1 MSNRVKNEK
10 LIPEWDV
17 DADEQIVL
25 AGVLAF
31 IPLSLAIGVGLWRSS
46 GDDQV
51 ALEPGIAAIQAGNA
65 DGQVLEAVI
74 PTTVATTTPPTT
86 EVESAA
92 PTTVAT
98 TTPPTTEATTT
109 APPTTTLDLEPD
121 VLASLAASGVDG
133 PTAIMDGTAATVR
146 GTVPSEE
153 ARTAAL
159 AAAADV
165 PGITNVI
172 DELAVV
178 VPVNDRLNDLFEL
191 APIQFATSSPQILE
205 ASFPTLDSAADIL
218 ATAPEGTSLEVQ
230 GYTDLAGSESKN
242 LTLSQQRAD
251 AVVAYLTNK
260 GIPADLLQ
268 AKGYGET
275 DQFEPGDLA
284 ENYEAN
290 RRVRFELLGG

>member
-1 MSNRVKNEK
+1 MSNKVKNEK
-10 LIPEWDV
+10 VIPEWDV

-25 AGVLAF
+25 IGVLAF
-31 IPLSLAIGVGLWRSS
+31 ILLSLAIGVGLWRSG

-51 ALEPGIAAIQAGNA
+51 ALDPGLAAVQADNTN
-65 DGQVLEAVI
+65 GQDLDAVI
-74 PTTVATTTPPTT
+74 ATTLSPSASTT

-92 PTTVAT
+92 PTTIAT

-109 APPTTTLDLEPD
+109 APPTTILDLEPD
-121 VLASLAASGVDG
+121 VVASLTASGVAG
-133 PTAIMDGTAATVR
+133 PTATLDGTTATVR
-146 GTVPSEE
+146 GTVASEE
-153 ARTAAL
+153 ARATAV
-159 AAAADV
+159 AAASEVAGV
-165 PGITNVI
+165 TNVI
-172 DELAVV
+172 DELTVV
-178 VPVNDRLNDLFEL
+178 IPVSDRLNELFEL

-205 ASFPTLDSAADIL
+205 ASFPTLDSAAEIL
-218 ATAPEGTSLEVQ
+218 ATAPDGTSLEVQ

-251 AVVAYLTNK
+251 AVVTYLTDK
-260 GIPADLLQ
+260 GISAELLQ

-275 DQFEPGDLA
+275 DQFEKGDLA

>member
-1 MSNRVKNEK
+1 MSNKVKNEK
-10 LIPEWDV
+10 LIPEWNV

-25 AGVLAF
+25 TGVLAF
-31 IPLSLAIGVGLWRSS
+31 ILLSLAIGVGLWRSG
-46 GDDQV
+46 GDDQI
-51 ALEPGIAAIQAGNA
+51 ALDPGIAAIQAGNT
-65 DGQVLEAVI
+65 DGQGLDAVI
-74 PTTVATTTPPTT
+74 PETVSTSSPTT

-92 PTTVAT
+92 PTTIAA

-109 APPTTTLDLEPD
+109 APPTTALDLEPD
-121 VLASLAASGVDG
+121 VLASLTTSGVAG
-133 PTAIMDGTAATVR
+133 PTAIMDGSTATVR
-146 GTVPSEE
+146 GVVSSEE
-153 ARTAAL
+153 ARTAAVT
-159 AAAADV
+159 AAAGV

-172 DELAVV
+172 DELTVV
-178 VPVNDRLNDLFEL
+178 IPVTDRLNELFEL

-205 ASFPTLDSAADIL
+205 TSFPTLDSAAEIL

-251 AVVAYLTNK
+251 AVVAYLTDK
-260 GIPADLLQ
+260 GIPAELLQ

>member
-1 MSNRVKNEK
+1 MSNKVKNEK
-10 LIPEWDV
+10 VIPEWDV

-25 AGVLAF
+25 IGVLAF
-31 IPLSLAIGVGLWRSS
+31 ILLSLAIGVGLWRSGS
-46 GDDQV
+46 DDQV
-51 ALEPGIAAIQAGNA
+51 ALDPGLAAVQASNTNSQ
-65 DGQVLEAVI
+65 DLDAVI
-74 PTTVATTTPPTT
+74 PTTLSPSASTT

-92 PTTVAT
+92 PTTIAT

-109 APPTTTLDLEPD
+109 APPTTTRNLEPD
-121 VLASLAASGVDG
+121 VVASLTASGVAG
-133 PTAIMDGTAATVR
+133 PAATLDGTTATVR
-146 GTVPSEE
+146 GTVESEE
-153 ARTAAL
+153 AR
-159 AAAADV
+159 AAAIAAASGV
-165 PGITNVI
+165 AGVSNVI
-172 DELAVV
+172 DQLTVV
-178 VPVNDRLNDLFEL
+178 VPVSDRLNELFEL

-218 ATAPEGTSLEVQ
+218 STAPEGTSLEVQ

-260 GIPADLLQ
+260 GVPADLLQ

>member
-1 MSNRVKNEK
+1 MSNKVKNEK
-10 LIPEWDV
+10 LIPEWNV

-25 AGVLAF
+25 TGVLAF
-31 IPLSLAIGVGLWRSS
+31 ILLSLAIGVGLWRSG
-46 GDDQV
+46 GDDQI
-51 ALEPGIAAIQAGNA
+51 ALDPGIAAIQAGNT
-65 DGQVLEAVI
+65 DGQGLDAVI
-74 PTTVATTTPPTT
+74 PETVSTSSPTT

-92 PTTVAT
+92 PTTIAA

-109 APPTTTLDLEPD
+109 APPTTALDLEPD
-121 VLASLAASGVDG
+121 VLASLTTSGVAG
-133 PTAIMDGTAATVR
+133 PTAIMDGSTATVR
-146 GTVPSEE
+146 GVVSSEE
-153 ARTAAL
+153 ARTAAVT
-159 AAAADV
+159 AAAGV

-172 DELAVV
+172 DELTVV
-178 VPVNDRLNDLFEL
+178 IPVTDRLNELFEL

-205 ASFPTLDSAADIL
+205 ASFPTLDSAAEIL

-251 AVVAYLTNK
+251 AVVAYLTDK
-260 GIPADLLQ
+260 GIPAELLQ